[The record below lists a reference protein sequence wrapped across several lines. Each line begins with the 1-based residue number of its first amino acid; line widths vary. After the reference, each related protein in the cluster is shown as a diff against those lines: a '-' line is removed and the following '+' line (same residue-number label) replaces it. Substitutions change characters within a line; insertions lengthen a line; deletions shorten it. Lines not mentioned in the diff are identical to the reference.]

1 MNTQQTELV
10 GTAIL
15 EAALVRE
22 GFNVARPAIDFGI
35 DLIVF
40 SAHRNKKFKAIPIQI
55 KVSTEAKFYL
65 HKKYRK
71 FKDLV
76 LAYIWHIHKNPRI
89 FLMTYDEALD
99 VLGPQA
105 VKSNSWAKGGHYF
118 FPRISASRLKE
129 IEKYENRWDWLRTRL
144 EEED

>member
-10 GTAIL
+10 GTALL

-40 SAHRNKKFKAIPIQI
+40 SAQTDKYFKAIPIQI
-55 KVSTEAKFYL
+55 KVSTEARFEL
-65 HKKYRK
+65 HRKYSR

-76 LAYIWHIHKNPRI
+76 LAYIWNIHKKPR
-89 FLMTYDEALD
+89 FFFMTYEEALD
-99 VLGPQA
+99 VLGPRA
-105 VKSNSWAKGGHYF
+105 SKSESWKKGYYSF
-118 FPRISASRLKE
+118 SKISKTRL
-129 IEKYENRWDWLRTRL
+129 EKLRNYENRWDWLRVKL
-144 EEED
+144 QEER

>member
-1 MNTQQTELV
+1 M
-10 GTAIL
+10 
-15 EAALVRE
+15 RE

-40 SAHRNKKFKAIPIQI
+40 SARPGKKFKAIPIQI
-55 KVSTEAKFYL
+55 KVSTEARFVL

-99 VLGPQA
+99 ILGPRA
-105 VKSNSWAKGGHYF
+105 AKSESWAKRGYYSF
-118 FPRISASRLKE
+118 SRISASRLKK
-129 IEKYENRWDWLRTRL
+129 IEKYENRWDWLRAKL
-144 EEED
+144 EEND